1 MFEICRK
8 CGKVIE
14 DVDAKRT
21 YEIYDIRKGLRK
33 CRMLRCS
40 VHCPICNQTDVR
52 EYVVKKKSKHDFYL
66 TRGYAY
72 RIIHSD
78 VPEEIDKELEEN
90 NKKLFADIELGN
102 VELTKMEE
110 RSENGTKK
118 ITVIDGVSVIITDCW
133 GCPFYDRGDDGY
145 GSQCKY
151 PGHDIEPGENPFE
164 MNSNCPLKDYESE

>member
-14 DVDAKRT
+14 DVTTKRT

-52 EYVVKKKSKHDFYL
+52 DYVVKKKSKNDFYL
-66 TRGYAY
+66 TRGFVY
-72 RIIHSD
+72 RIVHSEE
-78 VPEEIDKELEEN
+78 PEEIDKELFVD
-90 NKKLFADIELGN
+90 KELRK
-102 VELTKMEE
+102 TEE
-110 RSENGTKK
+110 RSEKGTKK
-118 ITVIDGVSVIITDCW
+118 ITVIDGMTVIVTDCW
-133 GCPFYDRGDDGY
+133 GCPFYDRGDDGW
-145 GSQCKY
+145 GDQCKY
-151 PGHDIEPGENPFE
+151 PEHDVEPGKYPFE